1 MTPLEGSKVIVNGN
15 AVSQTT
21 ELQHLVGLNTQ
32 TLWLCVIVHTQTQS
46 IFLALFCLP
55 VGPSH
60 SRFKLYLPVYWLSLW
75 EGRGRLEPLRLRL
88 LPVWAGRSWRHPPGW
103 AGEDWL
109 SRGGILGRKLLMYVC
124 VCRWVQC
131 RVQSDWPQPAG
142 RLLWLHQTDAHD
154 GWGQPDE
161 PGAEQGD
168 YYIKIRF
175 LKYHIF
181 FVFVASCVHSYILTS
196 ALCCLPCF
204 QGVEF
209 KLEIKN
215 LALSDSKG
223 HDLKKE
229 LVVRVTAKGRKQV
242 DPSSSL
248 SFTQSSSYTSVQFQ
262 SRSEFL
268 SLCSNSI
275 LRFGFGPRPSLWTAN
290 SWWKMSTSSTRLK
303 RAEEM

>member
-1 MTPLEGSKVIVNGN
+1 M
-15 AVSQTT
+15 
-21 ELQHLVGLNTQ
+21 
-32 TLWLCVIVHTQTQS
+32 C
-46 IFLALFCLP
+46 
-55 VGPSH
+55 
-60 SRFKLYLPVYWLSLW
+60 
-75 EGRGRLEPLRLRL
+75 
-88 LPVWAGRSWRHPPGW
+88 
-103 AGEDWL
+103 
-109 SRGGILGRKLLMYVC
+109 VC
-124 VCRWVQC
+124 VGE
-131 RVQSDWPQPAG
+131 SSAG
-142 RLLWLHQTDAHD
+142 SSLTDPSLLAVFYD
-154 GWGQPDE
+154 
-161 PGAEQGD
+161 
-168 YYIKIRF
+168 YIKLMPMMAEANQMSQELNKVTLRF

-181 FVFVASCVHSYILTS
+181 FVFVASCVHSYLLTS